1 MIKTILGVSA
11 FILVFNS
18 QTSLAD
24 DHLFTGGMD
33 PAAPFNVQVN
43 VCSLN
48 EGKSLAQYNRMNE
61 KYFAWAKANGVET
74 TFVRHTPLFSHANG
88 NNPLG
93 FDFLDLLGSDY
104 ETSGKAWDLWLG
116 SSEGQKLNSEWQE
129 LGSCNVKMAT
139 VAMQWGDVNALNEDD
154 DRIVTWNWC
163 TRKDGVSTEQV
174 MAKHQAIAK
183 EYSDGIGNIGW
194 FTFVP
199 LIGGANSSGD
209 FAHIVVYPDAQ
220 GLMQHQ
226 KWYSE
231 GGWKMRQD
239 YYTYVDCNGDAAMTE
254 TVMHRPGD

>member
-1 MIKTILGVSA
+1 MINTILGVSA
-11 FILVFNS
+11 FILAFNS

-139 VAMQWGDVNALNEDD
+139 VAMQWGDVNALNDDD
-154 DRIVTWNWC
+154 DRTVT
-163 TRKDGVSTEQV
+163 
-174 MAKHQAIAK
+174 
-183 EYSDGIGNIGW
+183 
-194 FTFVP
+194 
-199 LIGGANSSGD
+199 
-209 FAHIVVYPDAQ
+209 
-220 GLMQHQ
+220 
-226 KWYSE
+226 
-231 GGWKMRQD
+231 
-239 YYTYVDCNGDAAMTE
+239 
-254 TVMHRPGD
+254 